1 MNRGISALAVVAAF
15 VAAGGASAQTAMVG
29 EKMAYAFQQPI
40 MNGQGVKSLDDLR
53 GRPVVVEFWGT
64 R

>member
-1 MNRGISALAVVAAF
+1 MNRGSATFAIVAAF
-15 VAAGGASAQTAMVG
+15 VAAESATAQTAKVG
-29 EKMAYAFQQPI
+29 EKMAYTFQQPI

-64 R
+64 G